1 MDRKGVTLI
10 ELTIVVAIIAILA
23 AIAIPTYIGQQKKA
37 ARSEGF
43 SNLES
48 LALLEE
54 QYYAENGRYAPDPDG
69 SLTYAGT
76 HGTADGGLEDVL
88 KGFKPGTR
96 ASLSFDYAVR
106 SLNNGAGFVAVAAG
120 KTGSRVAGETYTINQ
135 NNEKNF

>member
-1 MDRKGVTLI
+1 MDRRGVTLV

-37 ARSEGF
+37 TRSEGF

-69 SLTYAGT
+69 GLVYAGT
-76 HGTADGGLEDVL
+76 HGSGSDLEEVL
-88 KGFKPGTR
+88 RGFRPGK
-96 ASLSFDYAVR
+96 AESLSFEYAVR
-106 SLNNGAGFVAVAAG
+106 SSNNGTAFIATATG
-120 KTGSRVAGETYTINQ
+120 KTGSRVAGETYTINH
-135 NNEKNF
+135 NNEKNY